1 MRSPSELGLHILKI
15 TTSNDLLN
23 FWQENYGKLTPKNC
37 EKFLNHP
44 DLKSILSFD
53 SYSIKIAIKRNKKLS
68 DALGEL
74 AGEIGKKSGR
84 GGKIENREIQGGR
97 WGRNGKYT
105 H

>member
-1 MRSPSELGLHILKI
+1 MRSLIELGLQILKI
-15 TTSNDLLN
+15 TTANDLLN
-23 FWQENYGKLTPKNC
+23 FWQENYGILTPKNC

-53 SYSIKIAIKRNKKLS
+53 SYSIKLAIKRNKKLS

-74 AGEIGKKSGR
+74 AGEISKKSGS

-97 WGRNGKYT
+97 WGRNSK
-105 H
+105 